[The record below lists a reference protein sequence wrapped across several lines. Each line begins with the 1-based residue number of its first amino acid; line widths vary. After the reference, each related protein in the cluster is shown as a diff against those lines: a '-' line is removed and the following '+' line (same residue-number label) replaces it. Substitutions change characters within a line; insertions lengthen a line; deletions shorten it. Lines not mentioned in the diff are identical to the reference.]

1 MVLDEGQ
8 YNLTTAVDAEEGRW
22 PRSWSPARS
31 WSSTPPWTRLEAEG
45 YARDLV
51 RLVQDARKE
60 AGLHVADRIALT
72 VVLPASRMAWVQA
85 HEEMVCR
92 ETLTVDLTTRIG
104 PELAIEGLAKVE
116 G

>member
-1 MVLDEGQ
+1 M
-8 YNLTTAVDAEEGRW
+8 T
-22 PRSWSPARS
+22 
-31 WSSTPPWTRLEAEG
+31 SSASSRT
-45 YARDLV
+45 
-51 RLVQDARKE
+51 RKE

-92 ETLTVDLTTRIG
+92 ETLTVDLTRIG